1 MKSQRENVKSVC
13 IAYADGCS
21 RAETEIELLGQY
33 FEANGFKIKEKIE
46 DAGLVLVSACG
57 FDLCSEKTSMKLL
70 RKAFQKKK
78 EKAQFVVTGCLPAIN
93 QEIIAEAFGDQ
104 ALLFPARLFGKLDE
118 LISARVPFKE
128 ILEKGNLSHS
138 LVKTDVKLKEEQS
151 ESIVEISQ
159 SYNPKAK
166 RVFSSSER
174 FMAAL
179 LLTRT
184 KIDDLIAHFPKCLQL
199 QFIRQSHHLVPSL
212 LLSRGCQGQCTYCG
226 IPSAVGPLK
235 SLPLERIVDNFSSIL
250 AQGNRVIGLV
260 ATDVG
265 SYGQDIGS
273 SVVKLFQRLFAF
285 DEKFQLI
292 INDFNP
298 RWLVEYSDDLIDLF
312 AANAEK
318 VDYILMPIQSG
329 SERILSLMKRRHTA
343 SEVLEHTLALKKA
356 VPGIHIG
363 THVMVGFPGETE
375 EDFNA
380 TLDFLKTVSFY
391 YLKVFKYDDRPRI
404 EAAKL
409 PRKVPEKIKRQRLL
423 RLIREF
429 HELVK

>member
-1 MKSQRENVKSVC
+1 MRSVC

-21 RAETEIELLGQY
+21 RAEAEIELLGQY
-33 FEANGFKIKEKIE
+33 FEANGFQIKEKIE
-46 DAGLVLVSACG
+46 EADIVLVSACG

-70 RKAFQKKK
+70 RKAFQKKEK
-78 EKAQFVVTGCLPAIN
+78 KAQFVVTGCLPAIN
-93 QEIIAEAFGDQ
+93 REIIAEAFGGQ
-104 ALLFPARLFGKLDE
+104 ALLFPARLFGRLDE
-118 LISARVPFKE
+118 LISAKIPFKE
-128 ILEKGNLSHS
+128 ILEKGDLSHIF
-138 LVKTDVKLKEEQS
+138 VKTDVKLRNEQS
-151 ESIVEISQ
+151 ESIVGIDQ
-159 SYNPKAK
+159 SYNPKAR
-166 RVFSSSER
+166 RVFSSYER
-174 FMAAL
+174 FTAAL
-179 LLTRT
+179 FLTRT

-226 IPSAVGPLK
+226 IPSAVGSLK
-235 SLPLERIVDNFSSIL
+235 SLPLERLVDNFRFIL
-250 AQGNRVIGLV
+250 EQGNRVIGLV

-265 SYGQDIGS
+265 SYGQDNGS
-273 SVVKLFQRLFAF
+273 NVVKLFQKLFAS

-298 RWLVEYSDDLIDLF
+298 RWLIEYSDDLIDLF

-318 VDYILMPIQSG
+318 IDYILMPVQSG
-329 SERILSLMKRRHTA
+329 SEKVLSLMKRGHTA
-343 SEVLEHTLALKKA
+343 SVVLEHMLALKKA

-380 TLDFLKTVSFY
+380 TLDFLKKIKFY
-391 YLKVFKYDDRPRI
+391 YMKVFKYDDRPRI

-409 PRKVPEKIKRQRLL
+409 PFKVPEKVKRQRLL

>member
-1 MKSQRENVKSVC
+1 MESVC

-33 FEANGFKIKEKIE
+33 FEANGFKLKERIE
-46 DAGLVLVSACG
+46 NAELVLVSACG
-57 FDLCSEKTSMKLL
+57 FDLCSEKTSIKLL
-70 RKAFQKKK
+70 RKAFKKK
-78 EKAQFVVTGCLPAIN
+78 GEKARFVVTGCLSAIN
-93 QEIIAEAFGDQ
+93 REIIVETFGDQ
-104 ALLFPARLFGKLDE
+104 ALLLPARSLGKLDE
-118 LISARVPFKE
+118 LISAKVPFKK
-128 ILEKGNLSHS
+128 IIEKGDFSRS
-138 LVKTDVKLKEEQS
+138 LVKTDVKLRKEQA
-151 ESIVEISQ
+151 ESILEFPQ
-159 SYNPKAK
+159 SYNLKAK
-166 RVFSSSER
+166 RTFSSFER

-235 SLPLERIVDNFSSIL
+235 SLPLERIADNFRSIL

-265 SYGQDIGS
+265 SYGQDNGS
-273 SVVKLFQRLFAF
+273 SVVELFQRLFAF

-312 AANAEK
+312 AANADK
-318 VDYILMPIQSG
+318 IDYILMPIQSG
-329 SERILSLMKRRHTA
+329 SEKILSLMKRRHTA
-343 SEVLEHTLALKKA
+343 YEVREHMLALKKA

-380 TLDFLKTVSFY
+380 TLDFLKTINFY
-391 YLKVFKYDDRPRI
+391 YMKVFKYDDRPRI

-409 PRKVPEKIKRQRLL
+409 PDKVPEKIKRRRLL
-423 RLIREF
+423 KLIREF

>member
-1 MKSQRENVKSVC
+1 MRSVC

-21 RAETEIELLGQY
+21 RAEAEIELLGQY
-33 FEANGFKIKEKIE
+33 FAANGFKLKERIE
-46 DAGLVLVSACG
+46 GAELVIVSACG
-57 FDLCSEKTSMKLL
+57 FDLCAEKTSMKLL
-70 RKAFQKKK
+70 RKAFQKKDK
-78 EKAQFVVTGCLPAIN
+78 GAQLVVTGCLPAIN
-93 QEIIAEAFGDQ
+93 REIIVEAFGDQ

-128 ILEKGNLSHS
+128 ILEKGDLSRGF
-138 LVKTDVKLKEEQS
+138 VKTDVKLRKEQS
-151 ESIVEISQ
+151 ESIMGITQ

-166 RVFSSSER
+166 RAFSGSER
-174 FMAAL
+174 LMAAF

-199 QFIRQSHHLVPSL
+199 QFIRQSQHFVPSL

-235 SLPLERIVDNFSSIL
+235 SLPLERIVNNFRSIL
-250 AQGNRVIGLV
+250 EQGNRVIGLV
-260 ATDVG
+260 ASDVG
-265 SYGQDIGS
+265 SYGQDNGS
-273 SVVKLFQRLFAF
+273 SVVELFQRLFAF

-298 RWLVEYSDDLIDLF
+298 RWLVEYADDLVDLF

-318 VDYILMPIQSG
+318 IDYILMPIQSG
-329 SERILSLMKRRHTA
+329 SEKVLSLMQRRHTA
-343 SEVLEHTLALKKA
+343 SEVREHVLALKKA
-356 VPGIHIG
+356 VPGIRIG

-375 EDFNA
+375 EDFDA
-380 TLDFLKTVSFY
+380 TLDFLRTVDFY

-404 EAAKL
+404 AAAKL
-409 PRKVPEKIKRQRLL
+409 PGKVPENAKRRRRL

-429 HELVK
+429 HGLVK

>member
-1 MKSQRENVKSVC
+1 MSSVC

-21 RAETEIELLGQY
+21 RAEAEIELLGQY
-33 FEANGFKIKEKIE
+33 FAANGFKLKERIE
-46 DAGLVLVSACG
+46 GAELVLVSACG
-57 FDLCSEKTSMKLL
+57 FDLCAERTSMKLL
-70 RKAFQKKK
+70 RKAFQKKEK
-78 EKAQFVVTGCLPAIN
+78 KAQFVVTGCLPAIN
-93 QEIIAEAFGDQ
+93 REIIVEAFGDQ
-104 ALLFPARLFGKLDE
+104 ALLFPARLLGKLDE
-118 LISARVPFKE
+118 LILARVPFKE
-128 ILEKGNLSHS
+128 ILEKGDLSRGF
-138 LVKTDVKLKEEQS
+138 VKTDVKLREEQS
-151 ESIVEISQ
+151 ESILGITQ

-166 RVFSSSER
+166 RAFSSAER
-174 FMAAL
+174 FMAAF

-235 SLPLERIVDNFSSIL
+235 SLPLERIVSNFRSIL
-250 AQGNRVIGLV
+250 KQGNRVIGLV

-265 SYGQDIGS
+265 SYGQDNGS
-273 SVVKLFQRLFAF
+273 SVVELFQRLFAF

-298 RWLVEYSDDLIDLF
+298 RWLVEYADDLIDLF

-318 VDYILMPIQSG
+318 IDYILMPIQSG
-329 SERILSLMKRRHTA
+329 SEKILSLMQRRHTA
-343 SEVLEHTLALKKA
+343 SEVWEHMLALKKA
-356 VPGIHIG
+356 VPGIRIG
-363 THVMVGFPGETE
+363 THVLVGFPGETE
-375 EDFNA
+375 EDLDA
-380 TLDFLKTVSFY
+380 TLDFLKKVNFY

-404 EAAKL
+404 AAAKL
-409 PRKVPEKIKRQRLL
+409 PGKVPENVKRRRLL

-429 HELVK
+429 HGLVK